1 MLLAFNPSNFI
12 NNLHY
17 MGKGMLAI
25 GVVMLILILVTVLL
39 NKTTSRKK

>member
-1 MLLAFNPSNFI
+1 MLLSFNPSNFI

-25 GVVMLILILVTVLL
+25 GVVMLILILVTALL
-39 NKTTSRKK
+39 NKLSSKKK

>member
-1 MLLAFNPSNFI
+1 MLLSFNPSNFI

-25 GVVMLILILVTVLL
+25 GVVMFILILVTALL
-39 NKTTSRKK
+39 NKLSSKKK